1 MPKTGGYARV
11 MKVLELVGEEPMS
24 VTNVAQSLG
33 MSKGAASRL
42 LASMIDAGFIERDP
56 ARRHIVSVKVWSL
69 GVRSLQHMR
78 IADMARPLIYEAAR
92 SSGISL
98 YLAVVRDSNAYLLE
112 QVTAPHGVAMSV
124 PLANVIPHYAS
135 APGKAILAY
144 AGSERTDAIFAQPV
158 QAFTQ
163 HTITQRDV
171 WDREMAEVRAQGY
184 ALNAGEYWEDTL
196 GIAVPVFDR
205 TGAAVA
211 SIGNSTSRS
220 DFDQRYVER
229 AAGVLQAVASTL
241 SSALGFTPRAF

>member
-1 MPKTGGYARV
+1 MR
-11 MKVLELVGEEPMS
+11 VLELVGEEPMS

-163 HTITQRDV
+163 HTITRRDV
-171 WDREMAEVRAQGY
+171 WDKGMTEIR
-184 ALNAGEYWEDTL
+184 
-196 GIAVPVFDR
+196 
-205 TGAAVA
+205 GAAD
-211 SIGNSTSRS
+211 GRNGG
-220 DFDQRYVER
+220 RYRE
-229 AAGVLQAVASTL
+229 GTL
-241 SSALGFTPRAF
+241 RI